1 MLNRLTKM
9 VASKGDK
16 ATHKDVNSALKG
28 TKWTK
33 WTLAF
38 DIVGIALLSVHKKML
53 DGFTFFS
60 DPVGWMRMRATDSP
74 LFNIPIEVPSTPISM
89 DALQEAK
96 GDFLLRMFKDKNAS
110 QRFVELAKISTS
122 SIPESYTP
130 RRFNDLKDAWGVHL
144 AELNGCGW
152 FITCDYKLIAKIDS
166 AVSSGRLQLSTK
178 VVTPMQFIVDYHDSL
193 FEQCFDPNVNA
204 AVLEQLNAVLESAKD
219 FKRDF
224 LNGIRR
230 KTTVVVISEHEY
242 FKEHKDKLNV
252 LIRDIVLRK
261 PHTTLVISGFTQY
274 GSVALRTI
282 WDGFLD
288 RLLREI
294 GSINIDFRD
303 LQRRMDIWC
312 QDDDGNTLRNSCWE
326 VIRYYNAWFRFG
338 IRMD

>member
-1 MLNRLTKM
+1 MLNRIIQL

-28 TKWTK
+28 TKWT
-33 WTLAF
+33 LAL

-53 DGFTFFS
+53 DDFTFFS

-74 LFNIPIEVPSTPISM
+74 LFNIPIEVPFTPVSM
-89 DALQEAK
+89 DVLQEVK

-130 RRFNDLKDAWGVHL
+130 RRFNDLKDAWGVYL

-152 FITCDYKLIAKIDS
+152 FITCDYKLTAKMEN

-230 KTTVVVISEHEY
+230 KTIVVVISEHEY
-242 FKEHKDKLNV
+242 FQKHKDKLNV
-252 LIRDIVLRK
+252 LIREIVLSK
-261 PHTTLVISGFTQY
+261 PHTTLVISGFTLY
-274 GSVALRTI
+274 GSVALHTI

-288 RLLREI
+288 RLLRQI